1 MRDVLKILA
10 KEFTVGAML
19 GAVLGSVAFLKV
31 ILIDGLLFSNPAVNI
46 TVALAVSISLAF
58 TIIAAKVIGS
68 TLPFL
73 AKRLGVDPAVMASPF
88 ITTLV
93 DVVGLMMYFA
103 VSAYAFGL
111 TV

>member
-1 MRDVLKILA
+1 
-10 KEFTVGAML
+10 ML
-19 GAVLGSVAFLKV
+19 FA
-31 ILIDGLLFSNPAVNI
+31 NPAVTY
-46 TVALAVSISLAF
+46 TVAFAVSISLTL
-58 TIIAAKVIGS
+58 TIVGAKIIGS

-73 AKRLGVDPAVMASPF
+73 AKRIGVDPAVMASPF